1 MNKVYLN
8 DNTALRINNL
18 PLDIIYKICQFINIV
33 DICKLKRIDKKMFC
47 SISRIQP
54 DLLSYQLKLQRDF
67 INCKSF
73 YNWLNAYLTSH
84 LHQYKKMFYKDY
96 QFLHRSRNLQFY
108 IKNFNKYTKYIR
120 PISSY
125 NITNSLFDI
134 VFTFYTNNNFC
145 DINLFQN
152 KLLLLVFYNFLKLEY
167 YPNSDSYDF
176 NYRFNFLEQ
185 NSNNYV
191 DDLKLNYYNTILYKF
206 HYRDY
211 IPITFDQMYTISH
224 CVTSIAIIKK
234 ILGYKAFDLSNTVLN
249 LCCYDCNEDYL
260 IEICNIKRAFWKD
273 ELISHNYK
281 EFKTMLQK
289 NNPYYY
295 HFLQNRETILINSM
309 IYIKN
314 PITNRRL
321 RVDKSIYHN
330 LIQDLDKYKI
340 QKITNYISNQKNY
353 FRNKFFN

>member
-1 MNKVYLN
+1 
-8 DNTALRINNL
+8 
-18 PLDIIYKICQFINIV
+18 
-33 DICKLKRIDKKMFC
+33 
-47 SISRIQP
+47 
-54 DLLSYQLKLQRDF
+54 
-67 INCKSF
+67 
-73 YNWLNAYLTSH
+73 
-84 LHQYKKMFYKDY
+84 
-96 QFLHRSRNLQFY
+96 
-108 IKNFNKYTKYIR
+108 
-120 PISSY
+120 
-125 NITNSLFDI
+125 
-134 VFTFYTNNNFC
+134 
-145 DINLFQN
+145 
-152 KLLLLVFYNFLKLEY
+152 
-167 YPNSDSYDF
+167 
-176 NYRFNFLEQ
+176 
-185 NSNNYV
+185 
-191 DDLKLNYYNTILYKF
+191 
-206 HYRDY
+206 
-211 IPITFDQMYTISH
+211 MYTISH
-224 CVTSIAIIKK
+224 SVTSIPIIKK

-249 LCCYDCNEDYL
+249 LCCYDCNEDYI
-260 IEICNIKRAFWKD
+260 IEICNIKKAFWKD